1 MIEFLFGLLLGH
13 VLGYGMYTIVDKID
27 RDMRASDEQR

>member
-13 VLGYGMYTIVDKID
+13 VFGYGTYTIVDKID
-27 RDMRASDEQR
+27 RDLRAQNERE

>member
-13 VLGYGMYTIVDKID
+13 VFGYGTYTIVDKID
-27 RDMRASDEQR
+27 RDMRARDEQR